1 MHVTVDDVN
10 FLSVESNTLY
20 IPEGGD
26 SHFYLLYSTQN
37 LLFTLQN
44 QAFQA
49 YPKILKI

>member
-1 MHVTVDDVN
+1 MHVTVGDVN
-10 FLSVESNTLY
+10 FLSVESNMLY

-49 YPKILKI
+49 YPKIRKI